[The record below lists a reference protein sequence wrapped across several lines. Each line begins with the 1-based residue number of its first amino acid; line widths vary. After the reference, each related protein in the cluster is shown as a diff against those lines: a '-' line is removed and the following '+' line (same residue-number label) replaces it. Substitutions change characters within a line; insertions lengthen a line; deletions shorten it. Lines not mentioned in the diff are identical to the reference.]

1 MGAGRRCEF
10 CLLSYASALLDG
22 VLIKLDQNALNLL
35 RRNVR
40 LIQLGINCH
49 KNDVCGRFE
58 VVHHAIART
67 FAFLNITVPHPHLKY
82 GVVRPRHIVSR
93 QPYNVVRYI
102 SYVPH
107 IQLEGIKHEEIHRD
121 AN

>member
-1 MGAGRRCEF
+1 MRVKVDMESDALYFRLCEDDVED
-10 CLLSYASALLDG
+10 SEEIAPGIIIDYNKD
-22 VLIKLDQNALNLL
+22 D
-35 RRNVR
+35 NVV
-40 LIQLGINCH
+40 GI
-49 KNDVCGRFE
+49 E
-58 VVHHAIART
+58 I
-67 FAFLNITVPHPHLKY
+67 L
-82 GVVRPRHIVSR
+82 VSR

>member
-1 MGAGRRCEF
+1 MEKTI
-10 CLLSYASALLDG
+10 SLD
-22 VLIKLDQNALNLL
+22 
-35 RRNVR
+35 RNVVSE
-40 LIQLGINCH
+40 LAPYLDEKHISQSLLVSTILKDILFAEKYAKTNQTY
-49 KNDVCGRFE
+49 
-58 VVHHAIART
+58 AIVEQ
-67 FAFLNITVPHPHLKY
+67 FL
-82 GVVRPRHIVSR
+82 VSR